1 MYEYQGYVLWPPS
14 QDEICCWYSIP
25 HPNSPPWIT
34 ETHLWWDW
42 WWGYHLQTWSWQSGR
57 FSSSTRSNNCTVLL
71 LLVCTTYSLSRYLS
85 FATHKLSC
93 ATCPVH
99 CATDLLSHALSCTT
113 HTVLWHLPSSHPM
126 SRLMCLLSLVMCHCL
141 WVRFRIRV
149 WVRF

>member
-1 MYEYQGYVLWPPS
+1 MLISHFNSIHYVWCETPYMYEYQGYVLWPPS

-71 LLVCTTYSLSRYLS
+71 LFGFAPLIHCLV
-85 FATHKLSC
+85 
-93 ATCPVH
+93 TCPAPLINCLVPPVLCTVPLTCCPMH
-99 CATDLLSHALSCTT
+99 CPAQLILFCDTCLALTQCP
-113 HTVLWHLPSSHPM
+113 V
-126 SRLMCLLSLVMCHCL
+126 
-141 WVRFRIRV
+141 
-149 WVRF
+149 